1 MTVAVVHVEDAQR
14 EVGPPVGH
22 LAHDANPAAVVIKFP
37 QGYELGVVVVGG
49 HVQLGADDLHHGYLF
64 THNVR

>member
-1 MTVAVVHVEDAQR
+1 
-14 EVGPPVGH
+14 
-22 LAHDANPAAVVIKFP
+22 
-37 QGYELGVVVVGG
+37 VVVGG